1 MGIYHSFHT
10 HPIPRQPCQSLKIF
24 DRQMQIDKM
33 LKIVILLLNFLNDVS
48 HSQILHFRREFLV
61 LSVNF
66 DGPSL
71 DFLGSRKP
79 VHDQKAVPA

>member
-48 HSQILHFRREFLV
+48 HPKFCIFV
-61 LSVNF
+61 GNF
-66 DGPSL
+66 
-71 DFLGSRKP
+71 
-79 VHDQKAVPA
+79 